1 MLQTGT
7 RGHHGDMVAKPSIR
21 SLLRALQA
29 IAFTVIFTVQT
40 HADTQAKVI
49 SVEPSTST
57 TFAANEPFYVR
68 VKYSTDEPVN
78 LWVHPYYRGK
88 AVKGVIT
95 NASSKY
101 TGEGEVVSWFALT
114 EPGKV
119 DEIRVVAGG
128 GEPWRQWQVSTQRLE
143 LQWTAADPEPSL
155 AKFDR

>member
-1 MLQTGT
+1 LLQTGE
-7 RGHHGDMVAKPSIR
+7 RGHHGHMVAKPSIR
-21 SLLRALQA
+21 SVLRALQA

-40 HADTQAKVI
+40 YADTQANVV
-49 SVEPSTST
+49 SVEPSNSS

-78 LWVHPYYRGK
+78 LWVHPYFRGK
-88 AVKGVIT
+88 PVKGVVT
-95 NASSKY
+95 SASSKY
-101 TGEGEVVSWFALT
+101 VGEGEVVSWFALT

-143 LQWTAADPEPSL
+143 LQWTAVSPDPAL
-155 AKFDR
+155 ARFDR